1 MNEVVLSAVSRMY
14 VLGQLS
20 DKRENRVEP
29 CYLLVIEFLTFLRVT
44 MVDSLSHVCVWSH
57 CTCMY
62 VCTYVLTVCHSTKA
76 NMFFGFLQK
85 NEKEWAGN
93 GHRK

>member
-1 MNEVVLSAVSRMY
+1 MNEVVLSAVSRIY

-62 VCTYVLTVCHSTKA
+62 VRTYVLTAVALPRQTC
-76 NMFFGFLQK
+76 FLAFCK
-85 NEKEWAGN
+85 K
-93 GHRK
+93 K